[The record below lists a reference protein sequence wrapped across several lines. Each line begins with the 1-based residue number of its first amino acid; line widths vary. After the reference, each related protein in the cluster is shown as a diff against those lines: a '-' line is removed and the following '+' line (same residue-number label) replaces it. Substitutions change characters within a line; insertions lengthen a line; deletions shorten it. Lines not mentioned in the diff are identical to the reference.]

1 MTDREPQADWEAQL
15 NLSPDS
21 TQVSI
26 TCTKAERDQWSAEA
40 EANGFRSRSQYLH
53 TLIQEARGYRQH
65 GVFDATDADDRI
77 DQLEAQ
83 VALLEQQLER
93 ERQKHSGR
101 EHVDDPEFLV
111 RFLEETYTP
120 FEELLQRIVESGAL
134 TGLIKNRVEDQ
145 LYILAA
151 QDRVEYQPG
160 FGWRL
165 TAPETESSSD
175 MGGDR

>member
-15 NLSPDS
+15 NLSPTS

-26 TCTKAERDQWSAEA
+26 TCTKAEGDQWSAEA

-83 VALLEQQLER
+83 VALLEQELER

-101 EHVDDPEFLV
+101 EHVDDPE
-111 RFLEETYTP
+111 FLEETYTP

-151 QDRVEYQPG
+151 QDRVEYQSG
-160 FGWRL
+160 FWWRL
-165 TAPETESSSD
+165 TAPETESSPNA
-175 MGGDR
+175 GGDR